1 MQGKNFASQAF
12 HVINGPIF
20 CSVFSNEIEPF
31 RLTSRVRTKPMAET
45 ERTLFGTDGIRGVA
59 NRHPMTPEIVLRV
72 GRAVASLFRNSKR
85 RHRILIGRDT
95 RLSGPMIEDALVAG
109 ICSMGVD
116 ALTVGVLPTPA
127 VAFLTMDMKADA
139 AIMISASHNPFEDN
153 GIKIFQGNGLKLP
166 DAAEARIE
174 ALMASERLGD
184 SAPSGAAIGRSK
196 AIFGADG
203 RYAVFLKN
211 AFPKAMSLEGLKI
224 VVDCAHGAGHRIGPL
239 VLEELGAEVIPMGNN
254 PDGMNINLKCGAMH
268 PEIVAAAVRK
278 HRAHA
283 GIALD
288 GDADRV
294 IFSDEK
300 GKVMDGDHLMA
311 ICAIDMKARKQL
323 RKNTVVATVMSNM
336 GFEIAMKEAGIK
348 LIRTQVGDRYILEH
362 MLNKG
367 YNLGGEQ
374 SGHLIFLDH
383 TTTGDG
389 ILSALQVLA
398 VMKKK
403 GRPLSELAAVMTT
416 LPQVLVNVTVEKRMD
431 LDSVP
436 VIGQAIAEAE
446 KKLAGTGRVLV
457 RFSGTQAL
465 CRVMIEGPS
474 QKEITA
480 MANELAEIIRKNMK

>member
-1 MQGKNFASQAF
+1 
-12 HVINGPIF
+12 
-20 CSVFSNEIEPF
+20 
-31 RLTSRVRTKPMAET
+31 MAEK
-45 ERTLFGTDGIRGVA
+45 ERRLFGTDGIRGVA
-59 NRHPMTPEIVLRV
+59 NRHPMTPELVLRV

-174 ALMASERLGD
+174 ALIASERLGE
-184 SAPSGAAIGRSK
+184 SAPSGAAIGRSS

-211 AFPKAMSLEGLKI
+211 AFPKALSLEGLKI
-224 VVDCAHGAGHRIGPL
+224 VVDCANGAGYRIAPL
-239 VLEELGAEVIPMGNN
+239 VLEELGAEVIPLGNS
-254 PDGMNINLKCGAMH
+254 PDGRNINLKCGAMH

-278 HRAHA
+278 HRAPA

-294 IFSDEK
+294 IFADEK
-300 GKVMDGDHLMA
+300 GNVVDGDHLMA
-311 ICAIDMKARKQL
+311 ICAIDLKARRQL

-336 GFEIAMKEAGIK
+336 GFEIAMRQAGIK
-348 LIRTQVGDRYILEH
+348 LIRTQVGDRYILEC
-362 MLNKG
+362 MREKG

-403 GRPLSELAAVMTT
+403 GRPLSELAAVMST
-416 LPQVLVNVTVEKRMD
+416 LPQVLVNVTVERRRE
-431 LDSVP
+431 LDEIA
-436 VIGQAIAEAE
+436 VIGQAIADAE
-446 KKLAGTGRVLV
+446 KKLAGKGRILV

-480 MANELAEIIRKNMK
+480 MANELANTIKKNMK

>member
-1 MQGKNFASQAF
+1 
-12 HVINGPIF
+12 
-20 CSVFSNEIEPF
+20 
-31 RLTSRVRTKPMAET
+31 MAEK
-45 ERTLFGTDGIRGVA
+45 ERRLFGTDGIRGVA
-59 NRHPMTPEIVLRV
+59 NRHPMTPELVLRV

-174 ALMASERLGD
+174 ALIASERLGEA
-184 SAPSGAAIGRSK
+184 APTGAAIGRTN

-211 AFPKAMSLEGLKI
+211 AFPKALSLEGLKI
-224 VVDCAHGAGHRIGPL
+224 VVDCAHGAGYRIAPL

-254 PDGMNINLKCGAMH
+254 PDGRNINLKCGAMH

-294 IFSDEK
+294 IFADEK
-300 GKVMDGDHLMA
+300 GKVIDGDHIMA
-311 ICAIDMKARKQL
+311 ICALDMKARRQL

-336 GFEIAMKEAGIK
+336 GFEIAMRQANIK
-348 LIRTQVGDRYILEH
+348 LIRTQVGDRYILEC
-362 MLNKG
+362 MREKG

-416 LPQVLVNVTVEKRMD
+416 LPQVLVNVTVEKRRE
-431 LDSVP
+431 LDEIP
-436 VIGQAIAEAE
+436 IIGQAIADAE
-446 KKLAGTGRVLV
+446 KKLAGKGRILV

-474 QKEITA
+474 QKEITT
-480 MANELAEIIRKNMK
+480 MANELADTIKINMK

>member
-1 MQGKNFASQAF
+1 
-12 HVINGPIF
+12 
-20 CSVFSNEIEPF
+20 
-31 RLTSRVRTKPMAET
+31 MAEM

-59 NRHPMTPEIVLRV
+59 NRHPMTPEVVLRL

-174 ALMASERLGD
+174 ALMASDHLGD

-211 AFPKAMSLEGLKI
+211 AFPKALSLEGLKI
-224 VVDCAHGAGHRIGPL
+224 VVDCAHGAGHRIAPL

-254 PDGMNINLKCGAMH
+254 PDGKNINLKCGAMH

-294 IFSDEK
+294 IFADEK
-300 GKVMDGDHLMA
+300 GKVIDGDHIMA
-311 ICAIDMKARKQL
+311 ICALDMKARRQL
-323 RKNTVVATVMSNM
+323 RKNTIVATVMSNM
-336 GFEIAMKEAGIK
+336 GFEIAMKEANIK
-348 LIRTQVGDRYILEH
+348 LIRTQVGDRYILEC
-362 MLNKG
+362 MRQKG

-436 VIGQAIAEAE
+436 VIGQAIADAE
-446 KKLAGTGRVLV
+446 KKLAGKGRVLV

-474 QKEITA
+474 QKEITG
-480 MANELAEIIRKNMK
+480 MANELAETIKKNMK

>member
-1 MQGKNFASQAF
+1 
-12 HVINGPIF
+12 
-20 CSVFSNEIEPF
+20 
-31 RLTSRVRTKPMAET
+31 MAEK
-45 ERTLFGTDGIRGVA
+45 ERKLFGTDGIRGVA
-59 NRHPMTPEIVLRV
+59 NRHPMTPELVLRM
-72 GRAVASLFRNSKR
+72 GKAIASLFRNTKR

-174 ALMASERLGD
+174 ALIESERLGD
-184 SAPSGAAIGRSK
+184 SAPTGAAIGRSS

-211 AFPKAMSLEGLKI
+211 AFPKALSLEGLKI
-224 VVDCAHGAGHRIGPL
+224 VVDCAHGAGHRIAPL

-254 PDGMNINLKCGAMH
+254 PDGRNINLKCGAMH

-294 IFSDEK
+294 IFADEK

-311 ICAIDMKARKQL
+311 ICALDLKARKQL

-336 GFEIAMKEAGIK
+336 GFEIAMKEANIK
-348 LIRTQVGDRYILEH
+348 LIRTQVGDRYILEC
-362 MLNKG
+362 MRQKG

-403 GRPLSELAAVMTT
+403 GRPLSELAAVMST
-416 LPQVLVNVTVEKRMD
+416 LPQVLVNVTVERRRE
-431 LDSVP
+431 LDSIP
-436 VIGQAIAEAE
+436 VIGQAIADAE
-446 KKLAGTGRVLV
+446 KKLAGKGRILV

-480 MANELAEIIRKNMK
+480 MANELAEVIKKNMK

>member
-1 MQGKNFASQAF
+1 
-12 HVINGPIF
+12 
-20 CSVFSNEIEPF
+20 
-31 RLTSRVRTKPMAET
+31 MAEK
-45 ERTLFGTDGIRGVA
+45 ERKLFGTDGIRGVA
-59 NRHPMTPEIVLRV
+59 NQYPMTPELVLRV
-72 GRAVASLFRNSKR
+72 GKAIASLFRNASH

-109 ICSMGVD
+109 ISSMGVD

-166 DAAEARIE
+166 DDAEARIE
-174 ALMASERLGD
+174 ALIASESLGQP
-184 SAPSGAAIGRSK
+184 APYGAAIGRTK

-211 AFPKAMSLEGLKI
+211 AFPKALSLEGLKI
-224 VVDCAHGAGHRIGPL
+224 VVDCAHGAGYRIAPL
-239 VLEELGAEVIPMGNN
+239 VLEELGAEVIPIGNN

-278 HRAHA
+278 YKAHA

-294 IFSDEK
+294 IFADEK
-300 GKVMDGDHLMA
+300 GKVIDGDHIMA
-311 ICAIDMKARKQL
+311 ICALDMKARKQL

-336 GFEIAMKEAGIK
+336 GFEIAMKEAGIR
-348 LIRTQVGDRYILEH
+348 LIRTQVGDRYILEQ
-362 MLNKG
+362 MLKKG

-374 SGHLIFLDH
+374 SGHIIFLDH

-398 VMKKK
+398 VMKKRE
-403 GRPLSELAAVMTT
+403 RPLSELAAVMST
-416 LPQVLVNVTVEKRMD
+416 LPQVLVNVTVEKRKD
-431 LDSVP
+431 LESVP
-436 VIGQAIAEAE
+436 VISQAIANAE
-446 KKLAGTGRVLV
+446 KKLAGKGRILV

-474 QKEITA
+474 QQEITS
-480 MANELAEIIRKNMK
+480 MANELVEVIKKNMK

>member
-1 MQGKNFASQAF
+1 
-12 HVINGPIF
+12 
-20 CSVFSNEIEPF
+20 
-31 RLTSRVRTKPMAET
+31 MAEK
-45 ERTLFGTDGIRGVA
+45 ERRLFGTDGIRGVA
-59 NRHPMTPEIVLRV
+59 NRHPMTPELVLRV

-174 ALMASERLGD
+174 ALMASECLVD

-224 VVDCAHGAGHRIGPL
+224 VVDCAHGAGHRIAPL

-311 ICAIDMKARKQL
+311 ICALDMKARKEL

-336 GFEIAMKEAGIK
+336 GFEIAMRQAGIK
-348 LIRTQVGDRYILEH
+348 LIRTQVGDRYILEC
-362 MLNKG
+362 MRQKG

-403 GRPLSELAAVMTT
+403 GRPLSELAAVMST
-416 LPQVLVNVTVEKRMD
+416 LPQVLVNVTVERRRE
-431 LDSVP
+431 LVEIP
-436 VIGQAIAEAE
+436 VIGQAIADAE
-446 KKLAGTGRVLV
+446 KKLAGKGRILV

-480 MANELAEIIRKNMK
+480 MANELAEVIRKNMK

>member
-1 MQGKNFASQAF
+1 
-12 HVINGPIF
+12 
-20 CSVFSNEIEPF
+20 
-31 RLTSRVRTKPMAET
+31 MAET
-45 ERTLFGTDGIRGVA
+45 ERKLFGTDGIRGVA
-59 NRHPMTPEIVLRV
+59 NRHPMTPALMLRA
-72 GRAVASLFRNSKR
+72 GMAVASLYRNTRR

-127 VAFLTMDMKADA
+127 VAFLTQDMKADA

-174 ALMASERLGD
+174 ALMASRSLGEP
-184 SAPSGAAIGRSK
+184 APSGASLGRAK
-196 AIFGADG
+196 EIAGAEG

-211 AFPKAMSLEGLKI
+211 AFPKTLSLEGLRV
-224 VVDCAHGAGHRIGPL
+224 VVDCAHGAGYRLAPL
-239 VLEELGAEVIPMGNN
+239 VLEELGAEVIPMANN
-254 PDGMNINLKCGAMH
+254 PDGKNINLKCGATH
-268 PEIVAAAVRK
+268 PEAVAAAVRR

-294 IFSDEK
+294 ICADEK
-300 GKVMDGDHLMA
+300 GNVVDGDHLMA
-311 ICAIDMKARKQL
+311 ICAIDMKARRQL
-323 RKNTVVATVMSNM
+323 KKNTVVATVMSNM
-336 GFEIAMKEAGIK
+336 GFEIAMKRAGIK
-348 LIRTQVGDRYILEH
+348 LLRTQVGDRYILGQ
-362 MLNKG
+362 MLKTG

-389 ILSALQVLA
+389 ILSAIQVLA
-398 VMKKK
+398 VMKKQGK
-403 GRPLSELAAVMTT
+403 PLSELAAVMTT
-416 LPQVLVNVTVEKRMD
+416 LPQILVNVNVEKRLE

-436 VIGQAIAEAE
+436 AVRKAIADAE
-446 KKLAGTGRVLV
+446 KTLAGKGRVLV

-474 QKEITA
+474 QKEITH
-480 MANELAEIIRKNMK
+480 MANELAEVIRKNMK

>member
-1 MQGKNFASQAF
+1 
-12 HVINGPIF
+12 
-20 CSVFSNEIEPF
+20 
-31 RLTSRVRTKPMAET
+31 MAEK
-45 ERTLFGTDGIRGVA
+45 ERKLFGTDGIRGVA
-59 NRHPMTPEIVLRV
+59 NQHPMTPELVLRM
-72 GRAVASLFRNSKR
+72 GKAIASLFRNTKR

-174 ALMASERLGD
+174 ALIESERLGD
-184 SAPSGAAIGRSK
+184 SAPTGAAIGRSS

-211 AFPKAMSLEGLKI
+211 AFPKALSLEGLKI
-224 VVDCAHGAGHRIGPL
+224 VVDCAHGAGYRIAPL

-254 PDGMNINLKCGAMH
+254 PDGRNINLKCGAMH

-278 HRAHA
+278 HKAHA

-294 IFSDEK
+294 IFADEK
-300 GKVMDGDHLMA
+300 GKVIDGDHIMA
-311 ICAIDMKARKQL
+311 ICALDLKARRQL

-336 GFEIAMKEAGIK
+336 GFEIAMKEANIK
-348 LIRTQVGDRYILEH
+348 LIRTQVGDRYILEC
-362 MLNKG
+362 MRQKG

-403 GRPLSELAAVMTT
+403 GRPLSELAAVMST
-416 LPQVLVNVTVEKRMD
+416 LPQVLVNVTVEKRQE
-431 LDSVP
+431 LDSIP
-436 VIGQAIAEAE
+436 VIRKAIADAE
-446 KKLAGTGRVLV
+446 KKLAGKGRILV

-480 MANELAEIIRKNMK
+480 MANELAEVIKKNMK

>member
-1 MQGKNFASQAF
+1 
-12 HVINGPIF
+12 
-20 CSVFSNEIEPF
+20 
-31 RLTSRVRTKPMAET
+31 MAEK
-45 ERTLFGTDGIRGVA
+45 ERRLFGTDGIRGVA
-59 NRHPMTPEIVLRV
+59 NRHPMTPELVLRV

-174 ALMASERLGD
+174 ALIASERLGEA
-184 SAPSGAAIGRSK
+184 APSGSAIGRSS

-211 AFPKAMSLEGLKI
+211 AFPKALSLEGLKI
-224 VVDCAHGAGHRIGPL
+224 VVDCANGAGYRIAPL
-239 VLEELGAEVIPMGNN
+239 VLEELGAEVIPLGNN
-254 PDGMNINLKCGAMH
+254 PDGKNINLKCGAMH

-294 IFSDEK
+294 IFADEK
-300 GKVMDGDHLMA
+300 GKVIDGDHLMA
-311 ICAIDMKARKQL
+311 ICAIDLKARRQL

-336 GFEIAMKEAGIK
+336 GFEIAMRQAGIK
-348 LIRTQVGDRYILEH
+348 LIRTQVGDRYILEC
-362 MLNKG
+362 MRQKG

-403 GRPLSELAAVMTT
+403 GRPLSELAAVMST
-416 LPQVLVNVTVEKRMD
+416 LPQVLVNVTVERRRE
-431 LDSVP
+431 LDSIP
-436 VIGQAIAEAE
+436 IIGQAIADAE
-446 KKLAGTGRVLV
+446 KKLAGKGRILV

-480 MANELAEIIRKNMK
+480 MANELAEVIRKNMK

>member
-1 MQGKNFASQAF
+1 
-12 HVINGPIF
+12 
-20 CSVFSNEIEPF
+20 
-31 RLTSRVRTKPMAET
+31 MAEK
-45 ERTLFGTDGIRGVA
+45 ERKLFGTDGIRGVA
-59 NRHPMTPEIVLRV
+59 NLHPMTPELVLRM
-72 GRAVASLFRNSKR
+72 GKAIASLFRNTKR

-174 ALMASERLGD
+174 ALIDSERLGD
-184 SAPSGAAIGRSK
+184 SAPTGAAIGRSS

-211 AFPKAMSLEGLKI
+211 AFPKALSLEGLKI
-224 VVDCAHGAGHRIGPL
+224 VVDCANGAGYRIAPL

-254 PDGMNINLKCGAMH
+254 PDGRNINLKCGAMH

-294 IFSDEK
+294 IFADEK

-311 ICAIDMKARKQL
+311 ICALDLKARRLL

-336 GFEIAMKEAGIK
+336 GFEIAMKEANIK
-348 LIRTQVGDRYILEH
+348 LIRTQVGDRYILEC
-362 MLNKG
+362 MRQKG

-403 GRPLSELAAVMTT
+403 GRPLSELAAVMST
-416 LPQVLVNVTVEKRMD
+416 LPQVLVNVTVERRRE
-431 LDSVP
+431 LDSIP
-436 VIGQAIAEAE
+436 VIGQAIADAE
-446 KKLAGTGRVLV
+446 KKLAGKGRILV

-480 MANELAEIIRKNMK
+480 MANELADVIKKNMK

>member
-1 MQGKNFASQAF
+1 
-12 HVINGPIF
+12 
-20 CSVFSNEIEPF
+20 
-31 RLTSRVRTKPMAET
+31 MAEK
-45 ERTLFGTDGIRGVA
+45 ERKLFGTDGIRGVA
-59 NRHPMTPEIVLRV
+59 NRHPMTPELVLRM
-72 GRAVASLFRNSKR
+72 GKAIASLFRNAKR

-174 ALMASERLGD
+174 ALIASDRLGE
-184 SAPSGAAIGRSK
+184 SAPSGAGIGRSK

-211 AFPKAMSLEGLKI
+211 AFPKALSLEGLKI
-224 VVDCAHGAGHRIGPL
+224 VVDCAHGAGHRIAPL

-254 PDGMNINLKCGAMH
+254 PDGRNINLKCGAMH
-268 PEIVAAAVRK
+268 PEIVATAVRK

-294 IFSDEK
+294 IFADEK
-300 GKVMDGDHLMA
+300 GKVLDGDHIMA
-311 ICAIDMKARKQL
+311 ICALDMKARRQL
-323 RKNTVVATVMSNM
+323 RMNTVVATVMSNM

-348 LIRTQVGDRYILEH
+348 LIRTQVGDRYILEC

-403 GRPLSELAAVMTT
+403 ARPLSELAAVMTT
-416 LPQVLVNVTVEKRMD
+416 LPQVLVNVTVERRKK
-431 LDSVP
+431 LDSIP
-436 VIGQAIAEAE
+436 VIGQAIADAE
-446 KKLAGTGRVLV
+446 KKLAGKGRILV

-474 QKEITA
+474 QKEITR
-480 MANELAEIIRKNMK
+480 MANELAETIRKNMK

>member
-1 MQGKNFASQAF
+1 
-12 HVINGPIF
+12 
-20 CSVFSNEIEPF
+20 
-31 RLTSRVRTKPMAET
+31 MAEK
-45 ERTLFGTDGIRGVA
+45 ERKLFGTDGIRGVA
-59 NRHPMTPEIVLRV
+59 NLHPMTPELVLRM
-72 GRAVASLFRNSKR
+72 GKAIASLFRNTKR

-174 ALMASERLGD
+174 ALIESERLGD
-184 SAPSGAAIGRSK
+184 SAPTGAAIGRSS

-211 AFPKAMSLEGLKI
+211 AFPKALSLEGLKI
-224 VVDCAHGAGHRIGPL
+224 VVDCAHGAGHRIAPL

-254 PDGMNINLKCGAMH
+254 PDGRNINLKCGAMH

-294 IFSDEK
+294 IFADEK

-311 ICAIDMKARKQL
+311 ICALDLKARKLL

-336 GFEIAMKEAGIK
+336 GFEIAMKEANIK
-348 LIRTQVGDRYILEH
+348 VIRTQVGDRYILEC
-362 MLNKG
+362 MRQKG

-403 GRPLSELAAVMTT
+403 GRPLSELAAVMST
-416 LPQVLVNVTVEKRMD
+416 LPQVLVNVTVERRRE
-431 LDSVP
+431 LDSIP
-436 VIGQAIAEAE
+436 VIGQAIADAE
-446 KKLAGTGRVLV
+446 KKLAGKGRILV

-480 MANELAEIIRKNMK
+480 MANELAEVIKKNMK

>member
-1 MQGKNFASQAF
+1 
-12 HVINGPIF
+12 
-20 CSVFSNEIEPF
+20 VFSNEIEPF

>member
-1 MQGKNFASQAF
+1 
-12 HVINGPIF
+12 
-20 CSVFSNEIEPF
+20 
-31 RLTSRVRTKPMAET
+31 MAET

>member
-1 MQGKNFASQAF
+1 
-12 HVINGPIF
+12 
-20 CSVFSNEIEPF
+20 
-31 RLTSRVRTKPMAET
+31 MAET

-211 AFPKAMSLEGLKI
+211 AFPKTMSLEGLKI

-480 MANELAEIIRKNMK
+480 MANELAEVIKKNMK

>member
-1 MQGKNFASQAF
+1 
-12 HVINGPIF
+12 
-20 CSVFSNEIEPF
+20 
-31 RLTSRVRTKPMAET
+31 MAES

-59 NRHPMTPEIVLRV
+59 NRHPMTPELVLRI
-72 GRAVASLFRNSKR
+72 GRAVASLFRNAKR

-166 DAAEARIE
+166 DVAEARIE
-174 ALMASERLGD
+174 ALIASERLGE

-203 RYAVFLKN
+203 RYAVFLKS
-211 AFPKAMSLEGLKI
+211 AFPKALSLEGLKI
-224 VVDCAHGAGHRIGPL
+224 VVDCANGAGYRIAPL
-239 VLEELGAEVIPMGNN
+239 VLEELGAEVIPLGNN
-254 PDGMNINLKCGAMH
+254 PDGKNINLKCGAMH

-294 IFSDEK
+294 IFADEK

-311 ICAIDMKARKQL
+311 ICALDLKARRQL

-336 GFEIAMKEAGIK
+336 GFEIAMKEANIK
-348 LIRTQVGDRYILEH
+348 LIRTQVGDRYILEC
-362 MLNKG
+362 MRQKG

-398 VMKKK
+398 VMRKK

-416 LPQVLVNVTVEKRMD
+416 LPQVLVNTTVEKRMD

-436 VIGQAIAEAE
+436 VIRKAIADTE
-446 KKLAGTGRVLV
+446 KKLAGKGRVLV

-480 MANELAEIIRKNMK
+480 MANELAEMIRKNMK

>member
-1 MQGKNFASQAF
+1 
-12 HVINGPIF
+12 
-20 CSVFSNEIEPF
+20 
-31 RLTSRVRTKPMAET
+31 MAEK
-45 ERTLFGTDGIRGVA
+45 ERKLFGTDGIRGVA
-59 NRHPMTPEIVLRV
+59 NQHPMTPELVLRM
-72 GRAVASLFRNSKR
+72 GKAIASLFRNTKR

-174 ALMASERLGD
+174 ALIESERLGD
-184 SAPSGAAIGRSK
+184 SAPTGAAIGRSS

-211 AFPKAMSLEGLKI
+211 AFPKALSLEGLKI
-224 VVDCAHGAGHRIGPL
+224 VVDCAHGAGYRIAPL
-239 VLEELGAEVIPMGNN
+239 VLEELGAEVIPVGNN
-254 PDGMNINLKCGAMH
+254 PDGKNINLKCGAMH

-294 IFSDEK
+294 IFADEK
-300 GKVMDGDHLMA
+300 GAVIDGDHLMA
-311 ICAIDMKARKQL
+311 ICALDLKARRQL

-336 GFEIAMKEAGIK
+336 GFEIAMKEANIK
-348 LIRTQVGDRYILEH
+348 LIRTQVGDRYILEC
-362 MLNKG
+362 MRQKG

-403 GRPLSELAAVMTT
+403 GRPLSELAAVMST
-416 LPQVLVNVTVEKRMD
+416 LPQVLVNVTVERRRE
-431 LDSVP
+431 LDSIP
-436 VIGQAIAEAE
+436 VIGQAIADAE
-446 KKLAGTGRVLV
+446 KKLAGKGRILV

-480 MANELAEIIRKNMK
+480 MANELADTIKKNMK

>member
-1 MQGKNFASQAF
+1 
-12 HVINGPIF
+12 
-20 CSVFSNEIEPF
+20 
-31 RLTSRVRTKPMAET
+31 MAEK
-45 ERTLFGTDGIRGVA
+45 ERRLFGTDGIRGVA
-59 NRHPMTPEIVLRV
+59 NRHPMTPELVLRV
-72 GRAVASLFRNSKR
+72 GRAIASLFRNSKR

-174 ALMASERLGD
+174 ALIASERLGE
-184 SAPSGAAIGRSK
+184 SAPSGAAIGRSS

-211 AFPKAMSLEGLKI
+211 AFPKALSLEGLKI
-224 VVDCAHGAGHRIGPL
+224 VVDCANGAGYRIAPL

-254 PDGMNINLKCGAMH
+254 PDGRNINLKCGAMH

-294 IFSDEK
+294 IFADEK
-300 GKVMDGDHLMA
+300 GKVIDGDHLMA
-311 ICAIDMKARKQL
+311 ICAIDLKARRQL

-336 GFEIAMKEAGIK
+336 GFEIAMRQAGIK
-348 LIRTQVGDRYILEH
+348 LIRTQVGDRYILEC
-362 MLNKG
+362 MRQKG

-403 GRPLSELAAVMTT
+403 GRPLSELAAVMST
-416 LPQVLVNVTVEKRMD
+416 LPQVLVNVTVERRRE
-431 LDSVP
+431 LDSIP
-436 VIGQAIAEAE
+436 IIGQAIADAE
-446 KKLAGTGRVLV
+446 KKLAGKGRILV

-480 MANELAEIIRKNMK
+480 MANELAEVIRKNMK

>member
-1 MQGKNFASQAF
+1 
-12 HVINGPIF
+12 
-20 CSVFSNEIEPF
+20 
-31 RLTSRVRTKPMAET
+31 MAEK
-45 ERTLFGTDGIRGVA
+45 ERKLFGTDGIRGVA
-59 NRHPMTPEIVLRV
+59 NQHPMTPELVLRM
-72 GRAVASLFRNSKR
+72 GKAIASLFRNTKR

-174 ALMASERLGD
+174 ALIESERLGD
-184 SAPSGAAIGRSK
+184 SAPTGAAIGRSS

-211 AFPKAMSLEGLKI
+211 AFPKALSLEGLKI
-224 VVDCAHGAGHRIGPL
+224 VVDCAHGAGHRIAPL

-254 PDGMNINLKCGAMH
+254 PDGRNINLKCGAMH

-294 IFSDEK
+294 IFADEK
-300 GKVMDGDHLMA
+300 GAVIDGDHLMA
-311 ICAIDMKARKQL
+311 ICALDLKARRQL

-336 GFEIAMKEAGIK
+336 GFEIAMKEANIK
-348 LIRTQVGDRYILEH
+348 LIRTQVGDRYILEC
-362 MLNKG
+362 MRQKG

-403 GRPLSELAAVMTT
+403 GRPLSELAAVMST
-416 LPQVLVNVTVEKRMD
+416 LPQVLVNVTVERRRE
-431 LDSVP
+431 LDSIP
-436 VIGQAIAEAE
+436 VIGQAIADAE
-446 KKLAGTGRVLV
+446 KKLAGKGRILV

-480 MANELAEIIRKNMK
+480 MANELAEVIKKNMK

>member
-1 MQGKNFASQAF
+1 
-12 HVINGPIF
+12 
-20 CSVFSNEIEPF
+20 
-31 RLTSRVRTKPMAET
+31 MAET
-45 ERTLFGTDGIRGVA
+45 SRKLFGTDGIRGVA

-184 SAPSGAAIGRSK
+184 SAPSGAAIGRSR
-196 AIFGADG
+196 AIFGVDG

-211 AFPKAMSLEGLKI
+211 AFPKALSLEGLKI
-224 VVDCAHGAGHRIGPL
+224 VVDCAHGAGHRIAPL

-254 PDGMNINLKCGAMH
+254 PDGRNINLKCGAMH

-300 GKVMDGDHLMA
+300 GNAIDGDHLMA
-311 ICAIDMKARKQL
+311 ICALDMKARKQL
-323 RKNTVVATVMSNM
+323 RRNTVVATVMSNM
-336 GFEIAMKEAGIK
+336 GFEIAMQEAGIK
-348 LIRTQVGDRYILEH
+348 VIRTQVGDRYILEH

-403 GRPLSELAAVMTT
+403 GRPLSELAAVMAT

-436 VIGQAIAEAE
+436 VIRKAIADAE
-446 KKLAGTGRVLV
+446 KKLAGKGRVLV

-474 QKEITA
+474 QKEITT
-480 MANELAEIIRKNMK
+480 MAGELAEVIRRNMKKDVTRQKLGTTAASLKAKKTAG

>member
-1 MQGKNFASQAF
+1 
-12 HVINGPIF
+12 
-20 CSVFSNEIEPF
+20 
-31 RLTSRVRTKPMAET
+31 
-45 ERTLFGTDGIRGVA
+45 
-59 NRHPMTPEIVLRV
+59 
-72 GRAVASLFRNSKR
+72 
-85 RHRILIGRDT
+85 
-95 RLSGPMIEDALVAG
+95 
-109 ICSMGVD
+109 
-116 ALTVGVLPTPA
+116 
-127 VAFLTMDMKADA
+127 MDMKADA

-174 ALMASERLGD
+174 ALIASERLGE
-184 SAPSGAAIGRSK
+184 SAPSGAAIGRTN

-211 AFPKAMSLEGLKI
+211 AFPKALSLDGLKI
-224 VVDCAHGAGHRIGPL
+224 VVDCAHGAGYRIAPL

-254 PDGMNINLKCGAMH
+254 PDGRNINQKCGAMH

-278 HRAHA
+278 HKAHA

-294 IFSDEK
+294 IFADEK
-300 GKVMDGDHLMA
+300 GAVIDGDHIMA
-311 ICAIDMKARKQL
+311 ICALDLKARRQL

-336 GFEIAMKEAGIK
+336 GFEIAMRQAGIK
-348 LIRTQVGDRYILEH
+348 LIRTQVGDRYILER

-436 VIGQAIAEAE
+436 VIGQAIADAE
-446 KKLAGTGRVLV
+446 KKLAGKGRVLV

-480 MANELAEIIRKNMK
+480 MATELAEVIRKNMK